1 MEVVLFMEKMMKDM
15 VPICYKNVKK
25 ELYLIDEYGNI
36 YSNYKKDFLIP
47 REDKDGYLQIK
58 LSSGSRKNP
67 CYVRI
72 ATLVAW
78 HFLGPPLNLKDPTI
92 NHIDS
97 NIKNNYY
104 KNLEWIERSK
114 NSSIRKNKG
123 QGSLN
128 HEAKLNEQDV
138 IEISNLLLYTN
149 LSLNDIAKKYQV
161 SKSTVYNI
169 QAKKTWK
176 HITKDYDFSC
186 RKIIRNKEGRFK
198 LININLID

>member
-1 MEVVLFMEKMMKDM
+1 MEKMTKDM
-15 VPICYKNVKK
+15 VPICYKNVK
-25 ELYLIDEYGNI
+25 EGLYLIDEYGNI

-47 REDKDGYLQIK
+47 REDKNGYLQIK
-58 LSSGSRKNP
+58 LSGGSRENP

-78 HFLGPPLNLKDPTI
+78 HFLGPPSNLKDPTI

-169 QAKKTWK
+169 QTKKTWK

-198 LININLID
+198 LINTNLID